1 MRVHDARPVRQRRP
15 KGMVFVSYAHVDRK
29 RVEPLVNLLA
39 ARFNV
44 WWDKEIELGPSYRS
58 TLMKKLDTARC
69 VVVVWTTA
77 SVERDFVWSEVDRV
91 KEFGIVVPVKLDAN
105 ARIPLGFDQMQHL
118 DLTSWTGRGTKELQ
132 ELFARIK
139 ALLAKPRMQRDAS
152 TLSSAPYAL
161 DRSVAAA
168 ARLQQLSE
176 DIRTIGGILMPG
188 RGPVEDLLG
197 TLEEVHRTYASV
209 SAAISRFV
217 APAVRRG
224 AIDPKPY
231 LAMERGE
238 LTTLIENNRGHCT
251 RIVEYYARV
260 GGLRDSLEQRLAPD
274 KLELL
279 DETFGQLGT
288 GDIDL
293 FDALASVGAV
303 LTGEASVI
311 AGLAL
316 SGQQAAAR
324 ERILDGRKKLLPLE
338 SCLSKAMT
346 DLQRI
351 ESSLGFVPRTGK
363 HKPTRG
369 RRPAH

>member
-1 MRVHDARPVRQRRP
+1 MRVHDSRPVRQRRP
-15 KGMVFVSYAHVDRK
+15 KGMVFVSYAHVDRN
-29 RVEPLVNLLA
+29 RVEPLVDLLA

-58 TLMKKLDTARC
+58 TLMEKLDTARC

-91 KEFGIVVPVKLDAN
+91 KEFGIVVPVKLDPK

-118 DLTSWTGRGTKELQ
+118 DLTSWKGRTTKELQ

-139 ALLAKPRMQRDAS
+139 RLLAKPRLRYTP
-152 TLSSAPYAL
+152 TLSSDRGAL
-161 DRSVAAA
+161 DRSAAA
-168 ARLQQLSE
+168 TAHLQRLSE

-188 RGPVEDLLG
+188 SGPVEDLLG

-217 APAVRRG
+217 APAVGRG

-274 KLELL
+274 KLKLL

-288 GDIDL
+288 ADGDL
-293 FDALASVGAV
+293 FDALVSVGAV

-338 SCLSKAMT
+338 GCLSKAMT

-351 ESSLGFVPRTGK
+351 ESSLGFVPRTDK
-363 HKPTRG
+363 HKPTR
-369 RRPAH
+369 RRRSAH